1 MKIAAEH
8 RASNINGYPRI
19 VTVVWIAKTKHWYAY
34 DVITQ
39 NDLVN
44 RCIFFRRRLLKA
56 LLNKIEEE
64 FEKDYT
70 DKRPDLENFP
80 DPLNNTD
87 NPRSF
92 TPI

>member
-1 MKIAAEH
+1 MPGVYEEYSTSESVKDRTIELFNLADDPYE
-8 RASNINGYPRI
+8 
-19 VTVVWIAKTKHWYAY
+19 TKEISGTEK
-34 DVITQ
+34 DKVEE
-39 NDLVN
+39 
-44 RCIFFRRRLLKA
+44 
-56 LLNKIEEE
+56 LLNRIEEE